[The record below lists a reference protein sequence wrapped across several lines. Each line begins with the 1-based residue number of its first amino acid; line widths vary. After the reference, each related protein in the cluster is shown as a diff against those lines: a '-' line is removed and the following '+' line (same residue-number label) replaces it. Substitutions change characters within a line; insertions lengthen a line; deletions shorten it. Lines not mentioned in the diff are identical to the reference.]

1 MNLPIRIAL
10 TALAAF
16 AALSPA
22 AAQAKRHTPPSLP
35 TPIQV
40 PAGHKL
46 FESHHAIGVQIY
58 ACNGTAWTFVA
69 PRANLYNEYGK
80 FRMSHFFGPTWMAKD
95 GSFVVGQSPVSFPV
109 AGTIPWLRL
118 SAKSTGAGP
127 YGDKLEPTTYIQ
139 RLNTTGGVAP
149 APETCNATTA
159 GTQSEVSYTADYYF
173 WQAK

>member
-16 AALSPA
+16 AVLSPA
-22 AAQAKRHTPPSLP
+22 AAHAKRQHQNVP

-46 FESHHAIGVQIY
+46 FEAHHAIGVQIY

-69 PRANLYNEYGK
+69 PRANLYNEGGK
-80 FRMSHFFGPTWMAKD
+80 FRMSHFAGPTWMAKD
-95 GSFVVGQSPVSFPV
+95 GSYVVAHNAVPHPV

-118 SAKSTGAGP
+118 QAKSTGAGP
-127 YGDKLEPTTYIQ
+127 YGDKLAKTTYIQ
-139 RLNTTGGVAP
+139 RLNTTGGLAP
-149 APETCNATTA
+149 DAATCNTTTA
-159 GTQSEVSYTADYYF
+159 GTQAEVPYTADYLFYRE
-173 WQAK
+173 K

>member
-16 AALSPA
+16 AVLSPA
-22 AAQAKRHTPPSLP
+22 AHAKRQQSNLP

-40 PAGHKL
+40 PAGHSL
-46 FESHHAIGVQIY
+46 FEAHHAIGVQIY

-69 PRANLYNEYGK
+69 PRANLYDEHGK
-80 FRMSHFFGPTWMAKD
+80 FRISHFAGPTWMAKD
-95 GSFVVGQSPVSFPV
+95 GSFVVGHNAVPYPV

-118 SAKSTGAGP
+118 QAKSTGAGP
-127 YGDKLEPTTYIQ
+127 YGDKLAKTTYIQ

-149 APETCNATTA
+149 DAATCNTTTA
-159 GTQSEVSYTADYYF
+159 GTRAMRRDYF
-173 WQAK
+173 AR

>member
-16 AALSPA
+16 AVLSPA
-22 AAQAKRHTPPSLP
+22 AHAKRQQSNLP

-46 FESHHAIGVQIY
+46 FEAHHAIGVQIY

-69 PRANLYNEYGK
+69 PRANLYNERGK

-95 GSFVVGQSPVSFPV
+95 GSFVVGSQRGAVPRRGHDPV
-109 AGTIPWLRL
+109 A
-118 SAKSTGAGP
+118 AAAGQVDGRRP
-127 YGDKLEPTTYIQ
+127 VRRQAGDDDLH
-139 RLNTTGGVAP
+139 P
-149 APETCNATTA
+149 AH
-159 GTQSEVSYTADYYF
+159 QHDRRRRS
-173 WQAK
+173 